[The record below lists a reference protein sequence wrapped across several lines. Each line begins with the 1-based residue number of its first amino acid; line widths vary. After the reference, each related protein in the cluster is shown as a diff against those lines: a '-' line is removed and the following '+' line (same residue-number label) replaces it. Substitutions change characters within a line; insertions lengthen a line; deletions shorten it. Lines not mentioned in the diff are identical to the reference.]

1 MARARTG
8 RRAQKLNPVQ
18 QLIKSISDQ
27 AQKVPRMHHLPPAR
41 PAPLVAPAH
50 TSALILFCLYRCA
63 RRSSSGTSSRGMAGS
78 AACRFASPLL
88 STPRRRQR
96 TLCVCLCVYLC
107 VCVCVCDCSRANSCT
122 CLWVT
127 LCLAVCV
134 CGCPLELANAVA
146 PPKTNPTRLL
156 CACTAQPPLARVY
169 SHALTPSPALPAAL
183 RALQLQQQ
191 YAVTST
197 SSQFSVSGLG
207 YTVWFRG

>member
-1 MARARTG
+1 MRSLEDLIARVEKNHTALSEDVAKLTG

-27 AQKVPRMHHLPPAR
+27 AQKVRTSIQLRDELERNGRLGSMQVRLPP
-41 PAPLVAPAH
+41 PLN
-50 TSALILFCLYRCA
+50 
-63 RRSSSGTSSRGMAGS
+63 
-78 AACRFASPLL
+78 
-88 STPRRRQR
+88 STPP
-96 TLCVCLCVYLC
+96 TAHSLCLFVRVFVR